1 MNFENF
7 LYEFSGG
14 ATDLR
19 EFLINALL
27 AALLSFLLGLFY
39 VRFGQALSNRR
50 RFGSIFMF
58 LTLSTML
65 IIFIVKSSI
74 ALSLGLVG
82 ALSIVRFRAA
92 IKEPEEL
99 VYLFFAIGIGLG
111 MGAGQRGVTL
121 LAYLLIMSLL
131 SLQHLL
137 QKRGQL
143 RHPEGMYLNVSTANL
158 SVSRINAILA
168 EHFRHVEL
176 KRLDQAA
183 GKTDLI
189 YLIDG
194 EEVQALLKVKELLL
208 EGDPQMEFSFLEQRS
223 LPA

>member
-39 VRFGQALSNRR
+39 IRFGQALSNRN

-137 QKRGQL
+137 RRRGKL
-143 RHPEGMYLNVSTANL
+143 SNPEGMYLNISTNTL
-158 SVSRINAILA
+158 PVNRINAILA
-168 EHFRHVEL
+168 QHFRRVEL

-183 GKTDLI
+183 GRTDLV

-194 EEVQALLKVKELLL
+194 DDVEALIKTKKHLL

>member
-19 EFLINALL
+19 DFLVNALL

-39 VRFGQALSNRR
+39 VRFGQSLANRK

-99 VYLFFAIGIGLG
+99 VYLFFSIGIGLG

-131 SLQHLL
+131 SLQYLL
-137 QKRGQL
+137 QRRGKL
-143 RHPEGMYLNVSTANL
+143 HRPEGMYLNITTQMLPVAQ
-158 SVSRINAILA
+158 INDILA
-168 EHFRHVEL
+168 NEFQRIEL
-176 KRLDQAA
+176 KRLDQAD
-183 GKTDLI
+183 GRTDLV
-189 YLIDG
+189 YLIEG
-194 EEVQALLKVKELLL
+194 EEVDSLLRAKERLL
-208 EGDPQMEFSFLEQRS
+208 EKDPDMAFSFLEQRV

>member
-1 MNFENF
+1 MEFENF

-14 ATDLR
+14 TTALR
-19 EFLINALL
+19 DFLINALL

-39 VRFGQALSNRR
+39 MRFGQALTNRK

-111 MGAGQRGVTL
+111 LGANQRGVTL
-121 LAYLLIMSLL
+121 LAYLLIISLL
-131 SLQHLL
+131 TLQHLF
-137 QKRGQL
+137 QKRGGL
-143 RHPEGMYLNVSTANL
+143 RNPEGMYLNISTSSL
-158 SVSRINAILA
+158 PVQSINQVLA
-168 EHFRHVEL
+168 DHFRRIEL

-183 GKTDLI
+183 GRTDLV
-189 YLIDG
+189 YLIEGSEVDG
-194 EEVQALLKVKELLL
+194 LLKAKDQLL
-208 EGDPQMEFSFLEQRS
+208 EQDPQLQFSFLEQRS
-223 LPA
+223 LPL